1 MVKYSQCASW
11 IALRNEDKRLF
22 DLLISSGLE
31 LQMFAIIW
39 EVERITAAFNYAFCV
54 MQPWIE
60 QSKIKIVDQM
70 LNLSSDW
77 SEL

>member
-1 MVKYSQCASW
+1 M
-11 IALRNEDKRLF
+11 F
-22 DLLISSGLE
+22 GLLISSGLE
-31 LQMFAIIW
+31 LQMFAMFLIW
-39 EVERITAAFNYAFCV
+39 EVERITSAFNYAFCV

-60 QSKIKIVDQM
+60 QNKIKIVDQM

>member
-1 MVKYSQCASW
+1 M
-11 IALRNEDKRLF
+11 F

-31 LQMFAIIW
+31 LQMFAMFLIW
-39 EVERITAAFNYAFCV
+39 EIERITAAFNYAFCV

>member
-1 MVKYSQCASW
+1 M
-11 IALRNEDKRLF
+11 F

-31 LQMFAIIW
+31 LQMFAMFLIW
-39 EVERITAAFNYAFCV
+39 EVERFTAPFNYAFCV